1 MILVKSTFHQIQKN
15 PLLLRR
21 KKRRTLP
28 SESDGCRAFVLRMK
42 STYYRCLRW
51 QDGRCSKEDD
61 AYQNL
66 PYAKMRMSRDAVI
79 VILSRLNSGSMFF
92 WVKIKEFNNIK
103 RMDKLSN
110 WMGRFF
116 SIYNSTSFK
125 IGFGEYGSS
134 LSSL

>member
-1 MILVKSTFHQIQKN
+1 MYVISSVLILEKVSTSNKIQKN

-79 VILSRLNSGSMFF
+79 VILSRLNSGSTFFFLF
-92 WVKIKEFNNIK
+92 WVKIKEFYNIK

-116 SIYNSTSFK
+116 SN
-125 IGFGEYGSS
+125 
-134 LSSL
+134 L